1 MQDDGLKVTEPSKG
15 ANAPA
20 QAGDVVLVVGSAAP
34 TVVNTTGTTIGG
46 SDYIFASTVSVGSA
60 GNERTITNV
69 AAGQVSAAPTD
80 AINGSQ
86 LYATNQAING
96 STKMQPMQ

>member
-1 MQDDGLKVTEPSKG
+1 MQDDGLKVIEPGKG
-15 ANAPA
+15 ANASA
-20 QAGDVVLVVGSAAP
+20 QAGDVVLGVGTVAP
-34 TVVNTTGTTIGG
+34 TLVNTTGTMIGG
-46 SDYIFASTVSVGSA
+46 SGYVFASTISVGSA

>member
-1 MQDDGLKVTEPSKG
+1 MKVIEPGKA
-15 ANAPA
+15 ANASA
-20 QAGDVVLVVGSAAP
+20 QAGDVALGVGSVASM
-34 TVVNTTGTTIGG
+34 VVNTTGTTIGG
-46 SDYIFASTVSVGSA
+46 SGYTFASALSVGSA

-69 AAGQVSAAPTD
+69 AAGQIAAASTD